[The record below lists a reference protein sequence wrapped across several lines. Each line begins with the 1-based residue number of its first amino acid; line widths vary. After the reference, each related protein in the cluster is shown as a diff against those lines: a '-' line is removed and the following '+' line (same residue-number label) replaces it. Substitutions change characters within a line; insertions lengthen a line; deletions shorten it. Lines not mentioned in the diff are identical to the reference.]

1 HIEDKIGTEQEEEAI
16 HTTYSHCRSIS
27 IDYGVMEKADNVNV
41 LSSDFGWSDLGTWTA
56 LFEQLKKDTNNN
68 AIASPSDVFVYNSKD
83 CIINTPKNKVVVVQG
98 LDDYIV
104 SESNNTLLICKKKD
118 EQQIRQFVTDIQM
131 KKGDDFV

>member
-1 HIEDKIGTEQEEEAI
+1 
-16 HTTYSHCRSIS
+16 
-27 IDYGVMEKADNVNV
+27 MEKADNVNV

-104 SESNNTLLICKKKD
+104 SESNK
-118 EQQIRQFVTDIQM
+118 
-131 KKGDDFV
+131 